1 MENQNTQTQSE
12 ILHPDEVIED
22 METLHEKQQLPL
34 SYVMY
39 LTMRSQFIDELAKT
53 DLEVLH
59 KWKEYE
65 DKIFIEL
72 QNKSIEN

>member
-1 MENQNTQTQSE
+1 MENQTTQQQ
-12 ILHPDEVIED
+12 P
-22 METLHEKQQLPL
+22 ETNYQEFGEGQQKHVLPT

-65 DKIFIEL
+65 DKIFMEL
-72 QNKSIEN
+72 QAQSLKD

>member
-1 MENQNTQTQSE
+1 MENTETQQQPETNY
-12 ILHPDEVIED
+12 EVFGEGQQ
-22 METLHEKQQLPL
+22 KQVLPI

-53 DLEVLH
+53 DLDVLH

-65 DKIFIEL
+65 DKVFMEL
-72 QNKSIEN
+72 QKQSIEN